1 MVKLGYFFPREGFP
15 PYSEGSFFVKGLI
28 KCIEY
33 SLIMYMNSI
42 FKKRPPFFL
51 FLLIIIIGLEC
62 DFPQILVLELLK
74 QFDIQ
79 DEHSLTGIVVNRI
92 FIIGMHIF

>member
-1 MVKLGYFFPREGFP
+1 
-15 PYSEGSFFVKGLI
+15 
-28 KCIEY
+28 
-33 SLIMYMNSI
+33 MYMNSI

-62 DFPQILVLELLK
+62 DFPQVLVLELLK

-79 DEHSLTGIVVNRI
+79 DEHSLTGIVINRI

>member
-1 MVKLGYFFPREGFP
+1 
-15 PYSEGSFFVKGLI
+15 
-28 KCIEY
+28 
-33 SLIMYMNSI
+33 MYMNSI

-51 FLLIIIIGLEC
+51 FLFIIIIGLEC
-62 DFPQILVLELLK
+62 DFPQVLVLELLK

-79 DEHSLTGIVVNRI
+79 DKHSLTGIVINRI

>member
-1 MVKLGYFFPREGFP
+1 
-15 PYSEGSFFVKGLI
+15 
-28 KCIEY
+28 
-33 SLIMYMNSI
+33 MYMNSI

-62 DFPQILVLELLK
+62 DFPQVLVLELLK

-79 DEHSLTGIVVNRI
+79 DEHSLTGIVINRI
-92 FIIGMHIF
+92 FVIGMHIF

>member
-1 MVKLGYFFPREGFP
+1 
-15 PYSEGSFFVKGLI
+15 
-28 KCIEY
+28 
-33 SLIMYMNSI
+33 MYMNSI

-62 DFPQILVLELLK
+62 DFPQVLVLELLK

-79 DEHSLTGIVVNRI
+79 DKHSLTGIVINRI